1 MPPTELELI
10 GMIIKIQENQSK
22 MLDTV
27 IKTLKEMTE
36 IMKIFDEEI

>member
-22 MLDTV
+22 MLDTI

>member
-22 MLDTV
+22 TIDR
-27 IKTLKEMTE
+27 ILKMIEEMTE
-36 IMKIFDEEI
+36 ILKIFDEEI